1 MVITPRNTKSPDIVA
16 AFFAALAKR
25 RIDFKTA
32 AYLGGGHAK
41 ALSRLHRGET
51 RTLDAAFVARLAAQL
66 EDGAAFASEV
76 LGTQSADPLAGIR
89 ADLAQIKAAVA
100 GACAAWWFDE
110 NGRRFAAVPDLDNA
124 ARLALNL
131 PPGIDAAAFA
141 QRNLGWVAVE
151 GGKMLFN
158 PAPAAPAADAA
169 AAFVAAAAA
178 AAPAGTQAPA
188 IDLPRGWMAASAPLG
203 LEARPALRRLV
214 SAHGIGEIRDALF
227 GTQLLDRASLYAV
240 DTDRVTTIWLGR
252 TLKTTAD
259 AIGRPLAAR
268 CDRPFA
274 AMLERQIRATATSG
288 AALWRLSNIQ
298 TCGVRA
304 TYDRI
309 AVPTQD
315 GRFVAHVVEFKAIEA
330 TGAQVPA

>member
-1 MVITPRNTKSPDIVA
+1 MSPTVQ

-51 RTLDAAFVARLAAQL
+51 RTLDAAFVARLAQKL
-66 EDGAAFASEV
+66 DDGTCFLAEVFGSASV
-76 LGTQSADPLAGIR
+76 DPLAGIR
-89 ADLAQIKAAVA
+89 ADLAFIKQAVSNA
-100 GACAAWWFDE
+100 PAAWWFDE
-110 NGRRFAAVPDLDNA
+110 NGRRFAAVPDFETA
-124 ARLALNL
+124 ARMALNL
-131 PPGIDAAAFA
+131 PQGIDAAAFA

-151 GGKMLFN
+151 SGKIV
-158 PAPAAPAADAA
+158 PSDAPAVLAAEAA
-169 AAFVAAAAA
+169 AAFVGR
-178 AAPAGTQAPA
+178 PKL
-188 IDLPRGWMAASAPLG
+188 DLPRGWKADAAPLV
-203 LEARPALRRLV
+203 LESRPALRRLV
-214 SAHGIGEIRDALF
+214 SANGISGIRDALF
-227 GTQLLDRASLYAV
+227 GAQLLDRASLYAV
-240 DTDRVTTIWLGR
+240 DADRVTTIWLGR
-252 TLKTTAD
+252 DLKTAPD

-268 CDRPFA
+268 SDRPFA
-274 AMLERQIRATATSG
+274 AMLERQIRATVSG
-288 AALWRLSNIQ
+288 GAKLWRLSNIQ

-330 TGAQVPA
+330 TGAHVPTPVIQ